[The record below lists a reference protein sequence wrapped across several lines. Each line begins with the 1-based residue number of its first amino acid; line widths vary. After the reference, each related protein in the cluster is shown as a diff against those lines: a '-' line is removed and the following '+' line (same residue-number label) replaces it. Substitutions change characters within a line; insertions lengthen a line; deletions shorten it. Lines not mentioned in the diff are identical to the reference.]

1 MATLF
6 NIVGEFERLYD
17 MAVNEELDTEAFEG
31 TLEALTGELEVKG
44 AGYVAVLQQLDM
56 EQKKA
61 EEIAGQFKLK
71 ADLRKSNINRMKN
84 ALKIAMERLGAK
96 EIPAGDYTIKLQ
108 KNGGKLSMD
117 IDKENVPDGYMK
129 VIYEPDNELIRKDLE
144 SGKELPFA
152 WLNER
157 GTHVVIK

>member
-1 MATLF
+1 MPRLF
-6 NIVGEFERLYD
+6 DIVGEFERLYD
-17 MAVNEELDTEAFEG
+17 MAVDEELDTEAFEG
-31 TLEALTGELEVKG
+31 TLEVLTGELEVKG
-44 AGYVAVLQQLDM
+44 AGYVAVLQQLAM
-56 EQKKA
+56 EQEKA

-71 ADLRKSNINRMKN
+71 ADLRKASIKRMKN
-84 ALKIAMERLGAK
+84 ALKIAMERLGVK

-117 IDKENVPDGYMK
+117 VDKDRVPDSYMR

-152 WLNER
+152 RLNER